1 MRRARRTIARFTL
14 VLFALTVVAVGPAS
28 ADDAPSVRLF
38 SVADHLDVHK
48 DRRGQV
54 YLDPGVWVASVG
66 GAFELQASRSD
77 YDSPV
82 TFVQIDH
89 QTGEVVRT
97 LPPELA
103 EGWSGLA
110 HFIHVSV
117 RDARGNLVA
126 RAKVPFCPNQY
137 GRSRL
142 GDDGPLNPTYPSF
155 CGGSPF
161 TLGTVFGIDDGWA
174 SPVFGD
180 YYYGN
185 GITFQAP
192 GRHFTMTAWIDNT
205 WAELLGVA
213 SEDASVTVDV
223 TAITTRG
230 DSNGVPSPPVPSET
244 DRTLARSAAAVPETS
259 EPPAAALPD
268 LVALPAWSIQTLSRK
283 SHDYLAFAAT
293 EWNAGP
299 GVLDVEGFRRRNDAE
314 MDAFQY
320 FVVGGEAVARAPA
333 GSMEYHAE
341 HHHWHFEQFTQYSLI
356 GASSG
361 DVQISGKQ
369 SWCLANT
376 DAIDLTRPGANWL
389 ASWTGDL
396 FTQCGSQ
403 SAIWIREVL
412 DVGWGDT
419 YGQYL
424 PGQAF
429 DITDVPNGRYV
440 IRVEVNPDGLLH
452 ETTTANNV
460 QDRVIKLRGTPGNRT
475 AIVESWHGIDDR

>member
-1 MRRARRTIARFTL
+1 MRRVRRTIARFTL
-14 VLFALTVVAVGPAS
+14 VLFALTVVAIGPAS
-28 ADDAPSVRLF
+28 AADAPTVRLF
-38 SVADHLDVHK
+38 SVADDLDVHK

-103 EGWSGLA
+103 EGWSGLT

-161 TLGTVFGIDDGWA
+161 TLGTVFGIDDGGA

-205 WAELLGVA
+205 WAGLLGVA
-213 SEDASVTVDV
+213 AVDARVTIDV
-223 TAITTRG
+223 TATTRG
-230 DSNGVPSPPVPSET
+230 DANGMPTLPVPAGS
-244 DRTLARSAAAVPETS
+244 DRALARAAAAVPVTS
-259 EPPAAALPD
+259 EPPTASLPD

-299 GVLDVEGFRRRNDAE
+299 GVIDVEGFRRRNDAE

-320 FVVGGEAVARAPA
+320 FVVDGEPVARAPV

-361 DVQISGKQ
+361 DVQVSGKQ
-369 SWCLANT
+369 SW
-376 DAIDLTRPGANWL
+376 
-389 ASWTGDL
+389 
-396 FTQCGSQ
+396 
-403 SAIWIREVL
+403 
-412 DVGWGDT
+412 
-419 YGQYL
+419 
-424 PGQAF
+424 
-429 DITDVPNGRYV
+429 
-440 IRVEVNPDGLLH
+440 
-452 ETTTANNV
+452 
-460 QDRVIKLRGTPGNRT
+460 
-475 AIVESWHGIDDR
+475 